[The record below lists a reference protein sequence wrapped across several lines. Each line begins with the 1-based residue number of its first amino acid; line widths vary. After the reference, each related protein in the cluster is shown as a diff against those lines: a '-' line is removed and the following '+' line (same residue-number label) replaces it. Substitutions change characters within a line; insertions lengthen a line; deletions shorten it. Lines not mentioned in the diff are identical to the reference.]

1 MGPKITITNCRQD
14 KKASKENTIVI
25 NATTE
30 HMPTPIT
37 GSFHVHPVR
46 LLSHATNLTHNFLY
60 YDTATNEICAM
71 DYTQGDLETEL
82 FHQHAGVGR
91 GTTGELQLSAGL
103 GNLKSHPNLTYDD
116 TQHVLT
122 IGNSTMTTFIM
133 DAAGEKF
140 KQGKFR
146 PNVNKYD
153 IEQDHSGNTFALLGA
168 YALGGAGTTPLSI
181 GYSVLS
187 QVYSN
192 QSMGVTSRWNT
203 TPRFMQMSTSLGHI
217 RDEYCSFNPLAD
229 SILSKASLTAGGAD
243 QCMDVGS
250 SSRIAGRRYGYGS
263 GASPVTSLWKGQDD
277 NIYISDPHAYTSYSH
292 WDGQVRYKSH
302 VPGLYVEERRWNM
315 VVARETHQCT
325 VHLRSDDAPLYD
337 PQGNSVKGIDFY
349 DHVVG
354 RLESKTYTDKSLGA
368 GVKVSHYHQ
377 YGEMGL
383 SLSKNLA
390 SGKSP
395 RGTVAGDLLKLSTQ
409 APGALARYQSGVD
422 FTSTSLGVWGG
433 SHIHLAQYDS
443 TYGHALAS
451 HILLDGAGAEIKAL
465 NKIESGVLGG
475 TGVGGS
481 STLSSSLHQGQIK
494 IADAQITP
502 NILFHVEGS
511 AAGCELKINDTTA
524 KTVLALR
531 SHTTNSQQNHYV
543 YYEQTEG
550 LFHLSGSNAVTN
562 GINGDN
568 VGLMKLHHKHISVSG
583 VDILQINSDFD
594 LGANYP
600 PAQKTSLINCRCSTH
615 TPNAEGS
622 VFSIDVAGKL
632 HSQTDQDHNCA
643 TFVNTRATFGSKL
656 FTNTILTA
664 ETNQVQA
671 LPKNYFNTGET
682 SPYSAPGG
690 YAFIECSAPN
700 LIGSSPK
707 LRFRVDGDGSVKA
720 TTSISV
726 SDETGQHFLGGSG
739 RSLTLVAG
747 ATAKLTTRYSGAESE
762 LALQAH
768 GSAMGGGFSYTNMVK
783 VVPNYGEKTC
793 SFKLENASNTTTQ
806 HENFMFLTRE
816 TDVGATGSLYIRACP
831 DVGLSHA
838 TFEISHGGSLAGH
851 RMHILRSY
859 PERATSTALV
869 TEHLIIGDSRALKV
883 QLQGGKVGAKGQTAH
898 VQGGLHT
905 EMIDCDKLD
914 VGHIDIGDSTGEVR
928 IGHGLTKDVHID
940 IGGGVVSCGTGTID
954 LGGGGHIQCSNA
966 NTITPHSNSNT
977 NICAKNHNGYMGTHA
992 LTSSNGTGLR
1002 CYSIW
1007 GTIASSLLKAYIAPN
1022 EVQGVDEKYVVAS
1035 SIEGP
1040 QGAIFI
1046 RGQVK
1051 LKGHH
1056 ATINL
1061 DTAKIDPDDNGILL
1075 VPHLAPGVN
1084 GWTQGTFG
1092 AMFQNSTVH
1101 ISNAGIWNGKNVQE
1115 HDTLTFS
1122 PDFTCVHGKIIL
1134 TGTTGAK
1141 QAILEIHSDPSGT
1154 PHIVVNYIVTAERKD
1169 QNYLNK
1175 QVNPF
1180 VRNHYN
1186 TYTGTHQT
1194 WGGEHTKTEID
1205 HIFGPDTATAT

>member
-1 MGPKITITNCRQD
+1 MGPKLLMSNCRAE
-14 KKASKENTIVI
+14 KKHILKNTVLI
-25 NATTE
+25 NATTTAKS
-30 HMPTPIT
+30 TPIADGAFYVT
-37 GSFHVHPVR
+37 TVR
-46 LLSHATNLTHNFLY
+46 ELPAATNLTHNFLY
-60 YDTATNEICAM
+60 YDKATNEICAL
-71 DYTQGDLETEL
+71 DYTQSDLVADLSHT
-82 FHQHAGVGR
+82 HIGNARGGVG
-91 GTTGELQLSAGL
+91 EVQLSSG
-103 GNLKSHPNLTYDD
+103 GGSFKSHPFLTYDD
-116 TQHVLT
+116 SLHALK
-122 IGNSTMTTFIM
+122 IGDTTMHTFVM
-133 DAAGEKF
+133 DAAA
-140 KQGKFR
+140 GKFTSGKLR
-146 PNVNKYD
+146 PHAGKHDFEV
-153 IEQDHSGNTFALLGA
+153 DHSNLYLHLLDS
-168 YALGGAGTTPLSI
+168 YALGGTTALHT
-181 GYSVLS
+181 GYSVRS
-187 QVYSN
+187 SNYSN
-192 QSMGVTSRWNT
+192 MTKGVTSRWNT
-203 TPRFMQMSTSLGHI
+203 TPQFMQMSTSLGHD
-217 RDEYCSFNPLAD
+217 RDTYSSFIPLMD

-250 SSRIAGRRYGYGS
+250 SSRIPGRRYGYGS

-315 VVARETHQCT
+315 VVARETHQCK
-325 VHLRSDDAPLYD
+325 VHLRSGDAPLFD
-337 PQGNSVKGIDFY
+337 PLGNPVRGIDFY

-368 GVKVSHYHQ
+368 GVKVSRYHQ

-390 SGKSP
+390 SGKSV
-395 RGTVAGDLLKLSTQ
+395 RGTVAGDLIKLSTQ
-409 APGALARYQSGVD
+409 APGPLAGYQSGVD

-531 SHTTNSQQNHYV
+531 SHTGGAQGTRFK

-550 LFHLSGSNAVTN
+550 LFYLSGSIAASLGSNN
-562 GINGDN
+562 DR
-568 VGLMKLHHKHISVSG
+568 VGLMNLTHKHISVSG

-594 LGANYP
+594 LGASYP
-600 PAQKTSLINCRCSTH
+600 PSSKTSLINCRCSTH

-632 HSQTDQDHNCA
+632 HSQTDQDHNHA
-643 TFVNTRATFGSKL
+643 TFTNTRATLGGKL
-656 FTNTILTA
+656 FTNAILTA
-664 ETNQVQA
+664 ETMQLHA
-671 LPKNYFNTGET
+671 TPKNYFNTGET

-793 SFKLENASNTTTQ
+793 SFQLENAINADKS
-806 HENFMFLTRE
+806 HENLMFLTRE
-816 TDVGATGSLYIRACP
+816 TDVGTNGSLFIRACP
-831 DVGLSHA
+831 DVGGTHA
-838 TFEISHGGSLAGH
+838 TFELMCGGNIGGSTQA
-851 RMHILRSY
+851 HILRCY
-859 PERATSTALV
+859 PEGLSSTGVGNPHIAL
-869 TEHLIIGDSRALKV
+869 GDSRALKV
-883 QLQGGKVGAKGQTAH
+883 QIQGGKVAAKGQTAH
-898 VQGGLHT
+898 LQGGLHT

-940 IGGGVVSCGTGTID
+940 IGGGVVSCGSGYLH
-954 LGGGGHIQCSNA
+954 LGSAGHIRCSGAATVATGNVG
-966 NTITPHSNSNT
+966 T
-977 NICAKNHNGYMGTHA
+977 NIVNVGHTGYMGTGSLIAIGKTGVRFSTAIGTYIMTTNKSYAA
-992 LTSSNGTGLR
+992 L
-1002 CYSIW
+1002 
-1007 GTIASSLLKAYIAPN
+1007 N
-1022 EVQGVDEKYVVAS
+1022 EATAADGKYVVAS
-1035 SIEGP
+1035 CIEGP
-1040 QGAIFI
+1040 HAALFM
-1046 RGQVK
+1046 RGQVH
-1051 LKGHH
+1051 LKAHD
-1056 ATINL
+1056 AKINL
-1061 DTAKIDPDDNGILL
+1061 DTARIHAGVGNALL
-1075 VPHLAPGVN
+1075 VPHQAED

-1092 AMFQNSTVH
+1092 AMFQNPTVH
-1101 ISNAGIWNGKNVQE
+1101 VSNAGIWNGKNVQE

-1141 QAILEIHSDPSGT
+1141 QAILEIQSDPKGNAD
-1154 PHIVVNYIVTAERKD
+1154 IVVNYIVTAERKD
-1169 QNYLNK
+1169 AGYLTNHFMK
-1175 QVNPF
+1175 DQVNP
-1180 VRNHYN
+1180 H
-1186 TYTGTHQT
+1186 TGTQKT
-1194 WGGEHTKTEID
+1194 CGGEHTESHLDNLLGAGSWSGK
-1205 HIFGPDTATAT
+1205 

>member
-1 MGPKITITNCRQD
+1 MGRKVLISNCHAD
-14 KKASKENTIVI
+14 KQHNLTDTVI
-25 NATTE
+25 LNATTTAKS
-30 HMPTPIT
+30 TPIADGAFYVT
-37 GSFHVHPVR
+37 TVR
-46 LLSHATNLTHNFLY
+46 ELQSVQNPQHNFLY
-60 YDTATNEICAM
+60 YDKATNEICAL
-71 DYTQGDLETEL
+71 DYTQSDLVADLSHT
-82 FHQHAGVGR
+82 HIGNARGGVG
-91 GTTGELQLSAGL
+91 EVQLSSGAGTF
-103 GNLKSHPNLTYDD
+103 KSHAFLTYDD
-116 TQHVLT
+116 VNHLFK
-122 IGNSTMTTFIM
+122 IGDTTMHTFVM
-133 DAAGEKF
+133 DATSGKLTSGKLRPKAGKHDFE
-140 KQGKFR
+140 
-146 PNVNKYD
+146 V
-153 IEQDHSGNTFALLGA
+153 DHSNLYLHLLDS
-168 YALGGAGTTPLSI
+168 YALGGTTPLHT
-181 GYSVLS
+181 GYSVRS
-187 QVYSN
+187 PAFTNVSK
-192 QSMGVTSRWNT
+192 GVTSWWNT
-203 TPRFMQMSTSLGHI
+203 TPQFMQMSTSLGHD
-217 RDEYCSFNPLAD
+217 RDTYSSFIPLMD
-229 SILSKASLTAGGAD
+229 SILSKASYNAGGAD
-243 QCMDVGS
+243 QCMDLGS
-250 SSRIAGRRYGYGS
+250 SSRIAGRRNGYGS
-263 GASPVTSLWKGQDD
+263 GSSPVYSLWKGNDD
-277 NIYISDPHAYTSYSH
+277 NIQVSDPYVSNSYGD
-292 WDGQVRYKSH
+292 WGGQFRYKSH

-315 VVARETHQCT
+315 VVARENHLCK
-325 VHLRSDDAPLYD
+325 VHLRSDDAPLFD
-337 PQGNSVKGIDFY
+337 PVGNPVQGIDFY

-354 RLESKTYTDKSLGA
+354 RWESKTHTDTTPAA
-368 GVKVSHYHQ
+368 GVKVSRYHQ

-390 SGKSP
+390 SGKSV

-409 APGALARYQSGVD
+409 APGALAGYQTGVD

-632 HSQTDQDHNCA
+632 HSQTDQDHNHA
-643 TFVNTRATFGSKL
+643 TFTNTRATLGGKL
-656 FTNTILTA
+656 FTNAILTA
-664 ETNQVQA
+664 ETMQLHA
-671 LPKNYFNTGET
+671 TPKNYFNTGET

-690 YAFIECSAPN
+690 YAFIECRAPN
-700 LIGSSPK
+700 VSSSPT
-707 LRFRVDGDGSVKA
+707 FRVDGDGSVKA

-726 SDETGQHFLGGSG
+726 SDGSPHHWLGGSA

-747 ATAKLTTRYSGAESE
+747 ATAKLTTRYSGAESG

-793 SFKLENASNTTTQ
+793 SFQLENASNTTTQ

-869 TEHLIIGDSRALKV
+869 TEHLIIGDARALKV

-898 VQGGLHT
+898 LQGGLHANI
-905 EMIDCDKLD
+905 IDCNKLD
-914 VGHIDIGDSTGEVR
+914 VEHIDIGDSTGEVR

-940 IGGGVVSCGTGTID
+940 IGGGVVTCGSGYLHLGSAGHIRCSGASAVGTGNGYTNIVNT
-954 LGGGGHIQCSNA
+954 GHTGYIGTGSLIA
-966 NTITPHSNSNT
+966 IGKTGVRFSTAIGTYIMSNSKSY
-977 NICAKNHNGYMGTHA
+977 AA
-992 LTSSNGTGLR
+992 L
-1002 CYSIW
+1002 
-1007 GTIASSLLKAYIAPN
+1007 N
-1022 EVQGVDEKYVVAS
+1022 EATAADGKYVVAS
-1035 SIEGP
+1035 CIEGP
-1040 QGAIFI
+1040 HAALFM
-1046 RGQVK
+1046 RGQVH
-1051 LKGHH
+1051 LKAHD
-1056 ATINL
+1056 AKINL
-1061 DTAKIDPDDNGILL
+1061 DTARIHAGVGNALL
-1075 VPHLAPGVN
+1075 VPHQAED

-1092 AMFQNSTVH
+1092 AMFQNPTVH
-1101 ISNAGIWNGKNVQE
+1101 VSNAGIWNGKNVQE

-1141 QAILEIHSDPSGT
+1141 QAILEIQSDPKGNAD
-1154 PHIVVNYIVTAERKD
+1154 IVVNYIVTAERKD
-1169 QNYLNK
+1169 AGYLT
-1175 QVNPF
+1175 
-1180 VRNHYN
+1180 NHFMKDHIN
-1186 TYTGTHQT
+1186 QYTGTKKT
-1194 WGGEHTKTEID
+1194 CGGEHTESHLDNLLGAGSWSGK
-1205 HIFGPDTATAT
+1205 